1 MVVSRFGPSQLH
13 QRDPRSALFD
23 SYTGDRNRTNSA
35 SPARAGAGAYGYVG
49 AGSGVGVAGG
59 GGMGQVNGGFRA
71 ATPNSRGQYS
81 DAVLS
86 ELENQNDQHIEGIS
100 AKVKMLKDVRL
111 SFLVL
116 RFSSQYIPRLTLS
129 PQLTVSIGDE
139 IRSSSSLA
147 DTMNDSFDNTRVR
160 LRGTMNRM
168 LVMAE
173 KTGVGWKVWV
183 LFFLAVWL
191 IFVYVWLF

>member
-1 MVVSRFGPSQLH
+1 MASRFSTSTLH

-23 SYTGDRNRTNSA
+23 SYTGDRNRTGSN
-35 SPARAGAGAYGYVG
+35 SPARGGSGYGYA
-49 AGSGVGVAGG
+49 AGSGLGVGDSGI
-59 GGMGQVNGGFRA
+59 GQVNGGFRA

-86 ELENQNDQHIEGIS
+86 ELENQNDNELEGIS
-100 AKVKMLKDVRL
+100 AKVKMLKN
-111 SFLVL
+111 
-116 RFSSQYIPRLTLS
+116 
-129 PQLTVSIGDE
+129 LTVSIGDE

-147 DTMNDSFDNTRVR
+147 DAMNDSFDNTRTR

-168 LVMAE
+168 LRMAE

-183 LFFLAVWL
+183 GFFLAVWL